1 MYNIISLC
9 FFFNLQW
16 KDAFI
21 RANKLG
27 LLSYFMKHEENAA
40 AVPGEIVQL
49 IKKG

>member
-21 RANKLG
+21 RAYKLG
-27 LLSYFMKHEENAA
+27 LLPYFMKHDENVA

-49 IKKG
+49 IKNG